1 MNLLLSVAKFIFGNL
16 INSRAIL
23 MDAWNGFSDMVSSV
37 LSILSAAY
45 ASKRV
50 DREHPL
56 GFGRL
61 EYVTSMFSTVFIV
74 FMGLRGIYG
83 AITDIIVPDD
93 PPQYNTVVILLMVAS
108 LLAKISYGYFT
119 RRAGKRIRAIGL
131 IMTGTD
137 AIGDALISV
146 AILITILVY
155 HLTEVDIENWVS
167 ILISLFIIKTGVEML
182 RECVSKL
189 LGRRADPELQKRI
202 RRLIASQRGV
212 RNVFNLVIHNYGEDV
227 WIGSVDIE
235 VDEDMTAA
243 EATKLSRRIRR
254 LIASQRG
261 VRNAFNLVIHNY
273 GEDVWIG
280 SVDIEVDEDMTAAE
294 ATKLSRRII
303 QKAAEQNIRLTSVGI
318 CGTNLNE
325 AHNAELWDRILTHIE
340 DHPEFIRAY
349 AFSYDAEEHLA
360 YFYVVPDVTI
370 RKNKDAAVA
379 KLRAELEEE
388 FPDIVF
394 SIDTSVEM

>member
-1 MNLLLSVAKFIFGNL
+1 
-16 INSRAIL
+16 
-23 MDAWNGFSDMVSSV
+23 
-37 LSILSAAY
+37 
-45 ASKRV
+45 
-50 DREHPL
+50 
-56 GFGRL
+56 
-61 EYVTSMFSTVFIV
+61 
-74 FMGLRGIYG
+74 
-83 AITDIIVPDD
+83 
-93 PPQYNTVVILLMVAS
+93 
-108 LLAKISYGYFT
+108 
-119 RRAGKRIRAIGL
+119 
-131 IMTGTD
+131 MTGTD

-202 RRLIASQRGV
+202 R
-212 RNVFNLVIHNYGEDV
+212 
-227 WIGSVDIE
+227 
-235 VDEDMTAA
+235 
-243 EATKLSRRIRR
+243 K

-325 AHNAELWDRILTHIE
+325 AYNAELWDRILAHIE

-394 SIDTSVEM
+394 NIDTSVEM

>member
-1 MNLLLSVAKFIFGNL
+1 MDLRNRTIIRYGAAGVIMNLLLSVAKFIFGNL

-74 FMGLRGIYG
+74 FMGLRGI
-83 AITDIIVPDD
+83 
-93 PPQYNTVVILLMVAS
+93 
-108 LLAKISYGYFT
+108 
-119 RRAGKRIRAIGL
+119 
-131 IMTGTD
+131 
-137 AIGDALISV
+137 
-146 AILITILVY
+146 
-155 HLTEVDIENWVS
+155 
-167 ILISLFIIKTGVEML
+167 
-182 RECVSKL
+182 
-189 LGRRADPELQKRI
+189 
-202 RRLIASQRGV
+202 
-212 RNVFNLVIHNYGEDV
+212 
-227 WIGSVDIE
+227 
-235 VDEDMTAA
+235 
-243 EATKLSRRIRR
+243 
-254 LIASQRG
+254 
-261 VRNAFNLVIHNY
+261 
-273 GEDVWIG
+273 
-280 SVDIEVDEDMTAAE
+280 
-294 ATKLSRRII
+294 
-303 QKAAEQNIRLTSVGI
+303 

-325 AHNAELWDRILTHIE
+325 AHNAELWDRILAHIG

-349 AFSYDAEEHLA
+349 AFSYDAEERLA
-360 YFYVVPDVTI
+360 YFYVVPDVAI

>member
-1 MNLLLSVAKFIFGNL
+1 MDLRNRTIIRYGAAGVIMNLLLSVAKFIFGYL

-83 AITDIIVPDD
+83 AITDIITPDD

-108 LLAKISYGYFT
+108 LLAKIGYGYFT

-137 AIGDALISV
+137 AIGDAMISV

-202 RRLIASQRGV
+202 R
-212 RNVFNLVIHNYGEDV
+212 
-227 WIGSVDIE
+227 
-235 VDEDMTAA
+235 
-243 EATKLSRRIRR
+243 K

-325 AHNAELWDRILTHIE
+325 AHNAELWDRILAHIE